1 MKHTR
6 SLFLQKFYNIGKF
19 LACLPFYDFKN
30 HTLIYSFYN
39 KMYTLLVAIVLGT
52 SMLYSCIKRH
62 NISNYKYTRAH
73 IILDF
78 VNEFCSIMIVE
89 TVTLGSTI
97 FYENQWTNLIENF
110 RSIDEKLNWQQTK
123 HSYFGNVY
131 LQFFLLLVA
140 FMACNFFHL
149 LGWLYASSVP
159 LLFLA
164 RDVAY
169 CYEFFIELFV
179 CKILWDFRDKYKKLY
194 KMLDSSMAG
203 SRKMIKVMELN
214 SISSIRKFERLTRT
228 MADMV
233 TDLNKIFGW
242 PLAFII
248 LTAVLQLLSTA
259 IHILIDAQMKNFH
272 ETKHLLISKLAL
284 TGLMI
289 VELNCNNNV

>member
-1 MKHTR
+1 MKHSR

-39 KMYTLLVAIVLGT
+39 KIYALLVAIVLGT
-52 SMLYSCIKRH
+52 LMLYSCIKRH
-62 NISNYKYTRAH
+62 NISNYTYTRAH

-89 TVTLGSTI
+89 TVTLGCTI
-97 FYENQWTNLIENF
+97 FYENQWTNLIEKF

-123 HSYFGNVY
+123 DSYFGNVY

-140 FMACNFFHL
+140 FMACNFSHL
-149 LGWLYASSVP
+149 VGWLYASSVP

-169 CYEFFIELFV
+169 CYEFFIELFL

-194 KMLDSSMAG
+194 KLLDSSVAG
-203 SRKMIKVMELN
+203 SKKMIKVMELN

-248 LTAVLQLLSTA
+248 LRAVLQMLSTA
-259 IHILIDAQMKNFH
+259 IHILNDAQMKNFH
-272 ETKHLLISKLAL
+272 EKEHLLISKLAL

-289 VELNCNNNV
+289 VKLNCNNV